1 MCQFV
6 VITLGRTCAVTR
18 AGWDCYFAQFPL
30 LLRMGR
36 NGQKWEETLS
46 RVPAGKAVELTNYMG
61 NVGFSSEMV
70 GEDI

>member
-1 MCQFV
+1 
-6 VITLGRTCAVTR
+6 
-18 AGWDCYFAQFPL
+18 
-30 LLRMGR
+30 MGR